1 MKSLSIVIPVFNTE
15 KYLRKCLDSL
25 KFIDINFFDIII
37 VNDNSGGDCSEVVNE
52 YKEVLTNIK
61 YIINEKNMGLL
72 YSRCIGILN
81 THSEYIV
88 NLDPDDWI
96 VNDTYKKSYIR
107 CKNNNLDL
115 LLFNATQVDINGN
128 HWIEDN
134 NVLKQHNSFTGRDI
148 LVNIFH
154 NFSRNWIWH
163 VAWNK
168 MIHYKIA
175 KNTAKCLIHY
185 DHLVMYEDLLFSTQ
199 LFLNLFKSLNI
210 STTTDIGVNYFR
222 HNDAITKNNNSNIIN
237 KKFSDIKYVFEIIRD
252 IFIHHKLFHEF
263 KIYIDKTECVAFSNF
278 NNFKNLNINNNII
291 SHVEFLFNNNKDFV
305 DNFINNKNKFKK
317 ISKIFLNSLRNINYK
332 RVAIYGIGELANCID
347 ELFLINKVNVESFI
361 LTNPYGTKSFNNKD
375 VLSLEKALKNGIDT
389 IIIASIGSYDEINK
403 HINYVTSKIYVNANI
418 VGLSNEKAVTIKS
431 NSIFKFSSNYIKS
444 NINYISDVSDQTKTI
459 YFGIPKTGCSSIRRS
474 LQYLEVNAEKELL
487 PEIVHD
493 KKSSP
498 LFGLYTHSQSAESLL
513 SSNDYFKFTFI
524 RNPFTRIL
532 SAYLDKF
539 VHNKW
544 ERNKRLSD
552 LGYNISN
559 KFTFTQFLNYVNDQQ
574 RDSLDIHWIPQCYLL
589 PENLK
594 LLNFIGRFENFTKE
608 WALVFRM
615 IRTRSNNIDS
625 NTSSMDV
632 VWHKTNANQL
642 LKCYYTEECIQ
653 IVQSVYEED
662 FRLFN
667 YSKEFIF

>member
-25 KFIDINFFDIII
+25 KYIDINFFDIII
-37 VNDNSGGDCSEVVNE
+37 VNDNSGGNCTEIVND
-52 YKEVLTNIK
+52 YKNIFTNIK
-61 YIINEKNMGLL
+61 YIINEKNRGLL
-72 YSRCIGILN
+72 YSRCIGILSAN
-81 THSEYIV
+81 SEYIV

-96 VNDTYKKSYIR
+96 VNDTYVNSYIR

-115 LLFNATQVDINGN
+115 LLFNATQVDLYGN

-134 NVLKQHNSFTGRDI
+134 NVLKQHNSLTGKDI
-148 LVNIFH
+148 LEKIFH

-175 KNTAKCLIHY
+175 KYTAKSLMHY
-185 DHLVMYEDLLFSTQ
+185 NHLVMYEDLLFSTQ
-199 LFLNLFKSLNI
+199 LCLNLFKSSNI
-210 STTTDIGVNYFR
+210 STTTDIGVNYYR
-222 HNDAITKNNNSNIIN
+222 HNDAITKNNKSNIIN
-237 KKFSDIKYVFEIIRD
+237 KKFSDIKYVFEILRD
-252 IFIHHKLFHEF
+252 IFIYHKLFNEY
-263 KIYIDKTECVAFSNF
+263 KIYIDKTECIAFSNF
-278 NNFKNLNINNNII
+278 NNFKNLIVNNKIT
-291 SHVEFLFNNNKDFV
+291 SHVELLFKNNIDFV
-305 DNFINNKNKFKK
+305 DNFVKNKNNFKA
-317 ISKIFLNSLRNINYK
+317 IANIFLNSLQNINYK
-332 RVAIYGIGELANCID
+332 RVAIYGIGDLANCID

-361 LTNPYGTKSFNNKD
+361 LTSPYGTKSFNNKD
-375 VLSLEKALKNGIDT
+375 VISLEKALKNGIDT
-389 IIIASIGSYDEINK
+389 IIIASIGSYDEIKK

-418 VGLSNEKAVTIKS
+418 VGFLNDKEVIIKS
-431 NSIFKFSSNYIKS
+431 NNIFKFSSNYIQS
-444 NINYISDVSDQTKTI
+444 NINYISDVSDKTKTI

-474 LQYLEVNAEKELL
+474 LQFLEVNAEKELL

-498 LFGLYTHSQSAESLL
+498 LSGLYTHNQSAESLL
-513 SSNDYFKFTFI
+513 CSNDYFKFTFV

-574 RDSLDIHWIPQCYLL
+574 RELLDIHWIPQCYLL
-589 PENLK
+589 PENLN

-608 WALVFRM
+608 WAIVFRN
-615 IRTRSNNIDS
+615 IRTRSNIIDS
-625 NTSSMDV
+625 NTNSLDV
-632 VWHKTNANQL
+632 VWQRQT
-642 LKCYYTEECIQ
+642 Q
-653 IVQSVYEED
+653 I
-662 FRLFN
+662 N
-667 YSKEFIF
+667 Y